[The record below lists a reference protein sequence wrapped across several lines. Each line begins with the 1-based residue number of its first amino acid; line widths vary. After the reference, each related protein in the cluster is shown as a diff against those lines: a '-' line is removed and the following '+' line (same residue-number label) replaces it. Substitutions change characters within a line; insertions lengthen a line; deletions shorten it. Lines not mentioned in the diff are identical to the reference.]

1 MKFKILYNFLY
12 EHIDVNDFL
21 SNCMNLYELRNNLNY
36 LENSSNHSNEEI
48 FPFYLKDH
56 INPSYTPVIVL
67 YILMTLFTFVCIL
80 NIYFKKSIKKFA
92 KNIYKFFIKQKTKII
107 IQAQPETSSQ
117 INEISNE
124 NDETGV

>member
-92 KNIYKFFIKQKTKII
+92 KIFINF
-107 IQAQPETSSQ
+107 SS
-117 INEISNE
+117 NKKLR
-124 NDETGV
+124 